1 MCTSVEWNLFLVG
14 CLVGR
19 WWAGVPILHYI
30 IGTPY
35 SNYIY
40 YYSIFIKYSSGIIL
54 TGCPSP
60 TSFTYIIW
68 MFLYLWKKITNFRV
82 SQRREEMLK
91 DAYLAIRV
99 FVTSITTNN
108 LGGRLSYKLGY
119 YGKEL
124 MRFLIYQA
132 QKTMF

>member
-1 MCTSVEWNLFLVG
+1 MPLTHL
-14 CLVGR
+14 
-19 WWAGVPILHYI
+19 IHIHYLDVFK
-30 IGTPY
+30 
-35 SNYIY
+35 S
-40 YYSIFIKYSSGIIL
+40 L
-54 TGCPSP
+54 
-60 TSFTYIIW
+60 
-68 MFLYLWKKITNFRV
+68 KKITNFRV